1 VANRLINLTDK
12 ERGELIAALPAS
24 SKLRKKIERTG
35 NRIKIQSAK
44 AKGRSLQYWVCERI
58 SQMID
63 IPYKQ
68 SDDQCLI
75 HSREMGQAG
84 SDIILR
90 GEAKHRFPFSV
101 ECKASEQ
108 LDLPGTIKQVKAN
121 TDDDEKWIIVHK
133 RKSIPDPIVI
143 MAWDSFQELME
154 DIFAAFVEED
164 ERWKSN

>member
-12 ERGELIAALPAS
+12 EREEIVGSLPAS
-24 SKLRKKIERTG
+24 SKLRKKIERAG

-44 AKGRSLQYWVCERI
+44 AKGRTLQYWVCEHI

-63 IPYKQ
+63 IPYRQ

-84 SDIILR
+84 KDIILR
-90 GEAKHRFPFSV
+90 GEAKQRFPFSI
-101 ECKASEQ
+101 ECKTSEQ
-108 LDLPGTIKQVKAN
+108 LDVPGTIEQVKAN

-133 RKSIPDPIVI
+133 RKSIPEPIVI

-154 DIFAAFVEED
+154 DIFAGYC
-164 ERWKSN
+164 